1 LLDPS
6 TQGVE
11 IIDYKTGKYE
21 VSPEDRSR
29 QLLLYAKGFEHT
41 RSEYQVKRLTFDML
55 EREKPLSFEL
65 DGNGEYKVIES
76 RAKGLIYGKSMLWSR
91 LPKILLMIMNMGLR
105 KRVTLKAAKSV
116 GLDCIVMVLV
126 CKIN

>member
-1 LLDPS
+1 MP
-6 TQGVE
+6 
-11 IIDYKTGKYE
+11 
-21 VSPEDRSR
+21 
-29 QLLLYAKGFEHT
+29 
-41 RSEYQVKRLTFDML
+41 

-91 LPKILLMIMNMGLR
+91 LPEILLMIMNMGLR
-105 KRVTLKAAKSV
+105 KQVTLKAAKSV